1 MAKFLNNID
10 LNKNELRNVR
20 LQNLGTEPGT
30 PVTGQI
36 YFDTAVGNVIRYYN
50 GSAWVTIGAMD
61 PDLDAIAALTGT
73 GVLSRTGTNTW
84 TLNTSYVST
93 VNGASG
99 AINDIAVT
107 TTGLSQFAANATSSA
122 QLAALLNDETGASS
136 GSPLAVF
143 NQNPLIEKALRAY
156 PDDTTNIFQLGV
168 NAQAP
173 YGGVR
178 ELQIGSYYGII
189 KIGANPGGVLAQGTH
204 TVHIAD
210 YATTVYIGAS
220 AGASVGTMVLGSS
233 GTNVSVPGSLT
244 VAGNLTVD
252 GTVTSINS
260 TTITVDDKNLEL
272 GSTASP
278 DDTTADGGGITLKG
292 TTDKSIIWVNSTDS
306 WTFNQNIDL
315 GSGYVLKINGTEVLS
330 ATNYTGT
337 AAYATSLTGA
347 SAGYIPFQS
356 TNGTATTS
364 YIIPPSGSPAGGTY
378 WLTYVGS
385 LSEPS
390 WVKRRHSETL
400 STSSTTYT
408 ITHGCGIDCVVA
420 VYEVSTGNQV
430 YPDITQPSNNGM
442 QCTITFA
449 TAPSANEYRVVV
461 IA

>member
-84 TLNTSYVST
+84 TLNTSYVSS

-99 AINDIAVT
+99 AITNVAVT
-107 TTGLSQFAANATSSA
+107 TNPLSQFASTTSL
-122 QLAALLNDETGASS
+122 QLATVLSDETGSS
-136 GSPLAVF
+136 GADPKAVF
-143 NQNPLIEKALRAY
+143 NYGPYIQSGIYTEDNTFSLLAKA
-156 PDDTTNIFQLGV
+156 G
-168 NAQAP
+168 AP
-173 YGGVR
+173 TGD
-178 ELQIGSYYGII
+178 LS
-189 KIGANPGGVLAQGTH
+189 IGAYFSNVG
-204 TVHIAD
+204 IAN
-210 YATTVYIGAS
+210 YASTIYIGAS
-220 AGASVGTMVLGSS
+220 TGASVSTMVLGSS
-233 GTNVSVPGSLT
+233 GTSVTVPGSLT

-260 TTITVDDKNLEL
+260 TTITVDDKNIEL

-347 SAGYIPFQS
+347 SVGTIPYQTS
-356 TNGTATTS
+356 ALGGASTS
-364 YIIPPSGSPAGGTY
+364 YVPVPSSPAYIGSHDAMLAWDSDYSRPKWVRRKTTTY
-378 WLTYVGS
+378 IGDNS
-385 LSEPS
+385 
-390 WVKRRHSETL
+390 
-400 STSSTTYT
+400 STSFTLPHYQGTEYGHVS
-408 ITHGCGIDCVVA
+408 
-420 VYEVSTGNQV
+420 VYADSDGEMV
-430 YPDITQPSNNGM
+430 YPDIRRDATNVYIS
-442 QCTITFA
+442 FA
-449 TAPSANEYRVVV
+449 TAPTTNQYYVVV
-461 IA
+461 SA

>member
-99 AINDIAVT
+99 AITDIAVT

-122 QLAALLNDETGASS
+122 QLAALLNDETGSYGGGIAM
-136 GSPLAVF
+136 F
-143 NQNPLIEKALRAY
+143 NQNPLVEKALRAY

-178 ELQIGSYYGII
+178 EIQIGNNYGII

-210 YATTVYIGAS
+210 YATTIYVGAS

-292 TTDKSIIWVNSTDS
+292 SSDKTILWSNSLDAWS
-306 WTFNQNIDL
+306 FNQH
-315 GSGYVLKINGTEVLS
+315 INLEPNYTLMVNGNFVLS
-330 ATNYTGT
+330 ASNYVGT
-337 AAYATSLTGA
+337 AAYASSLTGA
-347 SAGYIPFQS
+347 SVGSIPYQTGASTTGYLEIGSANYVLTSSGSAPQWTKKKHAENVGDGVTTDFNIS
-356 TNGTATTS
+356 HGFGTA
-364 YIIPPSGSPAGGTY
+364 
-378 WLTYVGS
+378 
-385 LSEPS
+385 
-390 WVKRRHSETL
+390 
-400 STSSTTYT
+400 
-408 ITHGCGIDCVVA
+408 DVVVS
-420 VYEVSTGNQV
+420 VYEVATNELV
-430 YPDITQPSNNGM
+430 YPNIEASN
-442 QCTITFA
+442 TKVVLRFA
-449 TAPSANEYRVVV
+449 NVPTTNQYRVVV